1 MMIGVEENERCY
13 FCGGKLSFDYA
24 TIPFVVQKSV
34 IVVKEVPA
42 YVCSQCGEAIM
53 DSEVAQVVDQLL
65 KQAWQSGFEV
75 SIITYKQP
83 ELAVD

>member
-1 MMIGVEENERCY
+1 MTGVPENEKCY
-13 FCGGKLSFDYA
+13 FCGSSLTPDFA
-24 TIPFVVQKSV
+24 TIPFVVGKSV

-53 DSEVAQVVDQLL
+53 DSEVAQEVDQLL
-65 KQAWQSGFEV
+65 KRAWQSGFEV

-83 ELAVD
+83 ELVG

>member
-1 MMIGVEENERCY
+1 M
-13 FCGGKLSFDYA
+13 
-24 TIPFVVQKSV
+24 

-65 KQAWQSGFEV
+65 KQAWQTGFEV
-75 SIITYKQP
+75 SVITYKQL
-83 ELAVD
+83 EKVLN